1 MDITSKDR
9 RALMILGAV
18 AVAALVLFVFVVH
31 KGKSS
36 SPTSPAAVSG
46 SQQSPSP
53 QPSPS
58 SHGTKTSSH
67 KSHHSHPVVLQA
79 RDPFKPLVTDSP
91 APAASAPAPSPSP
104 SPPPP
109 PNPAPSPPPSNGNFP
124 ASIQLSGHALT
135 LDGLQQPWGGSK
147 HPMPPMILLTVR
159 RRRTGRAY
167 TMPVG
172 MFRRG
177 GSRWLF
183 AQFGDVNWARNLAG
197 DR

>member
-124 ASIQLSGHALT
+124 ASIQLSGHTLT
-135 LDGLQQPWGGSK
+135 LDGFQQPQGGSK
-147 HPMPPMILLTVR
+147 QAVVTIDGTKFFATPAQAIEYQFKLDSINAPCASFSH
-159 RRRTGRAY
+159 
-167 TMPVG
+167 
-172 MFRRG
+172 
-177 GSRWLF
+177 GSQPFTLC
-183 AQFGDVNWARNLAG
+183 VSSPSH
-197 DR
+197 